1 MESYPKF
8 HNEVG
13 VPIVRIGCREF
24 KCIGDKPPQDHPHI
38 YLKMGDASEIVCPYC
53 STLFRFDPSLGAH
66 EADPADCAY
75 GNPPQFQGNVAR
87 YSLGSRSA
95 VENDIG
101 DKYSHDTEKL
111 NRDVSRISK
120 RVSRISTSGLMSDLG
135 QNRKS

>member
-53 STLFRFDPSLGAH
+53 STLFRFDPSLSAH

-75 GNPPQFQGNVAR
+75 G
-87 YSLGSRSA
+87 
-95 VENDIG
+95 
-101 DKYSHDTEKL
+101 DKD
-111 NRDVSRISK
+111 
-120 RVSRISTSGLMSDLG
+120 
-135 QNRKS
+135 